1 MYLRLLAGGESMGE
15 KRFGLLL
22 DKKSTKHPPVLRAHP
37 YGIKLQPLIPSK
49 SNQVFVHWLFITS
62 IMFTLVLNP
71 WCVPTPLPSMP
82 PPPAMR
88 TSSLTHA
95 YSQNRTVPKPLP
107 AHTTT
112 LHKRVLNSKFYSFNS
127 TQLFCWHLEPRQKT
141 YVGNTNNNKWFI

>member
-22 DKKSTKHPPVLRAHP
+22 DKKSTKHPLVLRAHP

-95 YSQNRTVPKPLP
+95 YSQNRTVPKPLQ
-107 AHTTT
+107 HTQ
-112 LHKRVLNSKFYSFNS
+112 LHYINEFYSFNS

-141 YVGNTNNNKWFI
+141 YVGNKNYNKWFI